1 MFRAQS
7 TKDKVVLYNTN
18 NKKEKLL
25 ISVSISGNNHEIP
38 HRLIDEVSQFIRY
51 LKLDGYTNA
60 LQEEPEEVSPN
71 NEPKKRGRKKKIN

>member
-25 ISVSISGNNHEIP
+25 VSVSISGNNHEIP

-60 LQEEPEEVSPN
+60 LQEPESDEVSTP
-71 NEPKKRGRKKKIN
+71 EPKKRGRKKKIN

>member
-7 TKDKVVLYNTN
+7 TKDKVVLHNTN

-25 ISVSISGNNHEIP
+25 VSVSISGNHEIP
-38 HRLIDEVSQFIRY
+38 HRLIDEVSQIIRY

-60 LQEEPEEVSPN
+60 LQEPESDEVSTP
-71 NEPKKRGRKKKIN
+71 EPKKRGRKKKIN

>member
-25 ISVSISGNNHEIP
+25 VSVSISGNNHEIP

>member
-60 LQEEPEEVSPN
+60 LQEPESDEVSTP
-71 NEPKKRGRKKKIN
+71 EPKKRGRKKKIN